1 MNTASYIR
9 AAKEKKAAR
18 ALVRKYAPKRE
29 MDIHEI
35 IARNQ
40 LMEKQFSEYEEVETV
55 EQGIPHMAKNV
66 EVLNQTSQSAAS
78 RRIRE
83 EDSVSAT
90 LMKRYLQGDKEA
102 LG

>member
-1 MNTASYIR
+1 
-9 AAKEKKAAR
+9 
-18 ALVRKYAPKRE
+18 
-29 MDIHEI
+29 
-35 IARNQ
+35 
-40 LMEKQFSEYEEVETV
+40 MEKQFSEYEEVETV